1 MIELV
6 EQESRSE
13 DGNESVIDKNGGNM
27 RDEIKRENW
36 VEYFKGFSQ
45 RNQAR
50 STKLE
55 VFGEIG
61 AQLEERYLPLAGVS
75 VEDSGKDAPRIE
87 IMLGG
92 GDDPRHLTHTITRV
106 KRVMRKLSA
115 DGRDE
120 AVEFEDAG
128 GAKTVLQFEA
138 LAELKASS

>member
-1 MIELV
+1 M
-6 EQESRSE
+6 Q
-13 DGNESVIDKNGGNM
+13 
-27 RDEIKRENW
+27 DETKRENW
-36 VEYFKGFSQ
+36 TEYFKGFSK
-45 RNQAR
+45 RNQGR

-61 AQLEERYLPLAGVS
+61 AQREERYLPLAGVS

-92 GDDPRHLTHTITRV
+92 DGDDPRHLTHTITRV
-106 KRVMRKLSA
+106 SRVLRKLGA

-120 AVEFEDAG
+120 AIEIEDAG

-138 LAELKASS
+138 LTELKASS

>member
-1 MIELV
+1 M
-6 EQESRSE
+6 Q
-13 DGNESVIDKNGGNM
+13 G
-27 RDEIKRENW
+27 EIKRKNW
-36 VEYFKGFSQ
+36 TEYFKGFSK

-61 AQLEERYLPLAGVS
+61 AQPEERHLPLAGLS

-92 GDDPRHLTHTITRV
+92 GADPRRLTHTATRV
-106 KRVMRKLSA
+106 DRVTLKRGA

-120 AVEFEDAG
+120 AIEFEDVG

-138 LAELKASS
+138 LTGLKASS

>member
-1 MIELV
+1 VIAFFPLDNPDF
-6 EQESRSE
+6 QE
-13 DGNESVIDKNGGNM
+13 NGGNM

-36 VEYFKGFSQ
+36 TEYFKGFSK

-61 AQLEERYLPLAGVS
+61 AQLEERHLPLAGVS

-92 GDDPRHLTHTITRV
+92 GDDSRHLTHTITRV
-106 KRVMRKLSA
+106 NRVMRKLGA
-115 DGRDE
+115 DGRDD
-120 AVEFEDAG
+120 AIEFEDASG
-128 GAKTVLQFEA
+128 TKTVLQFEA
-138 LAELKASS
+138 LTELKASS

>member
-1 MIELV
+1 M
-6 EQESRSE
+6 Q
-13 DGNESVIDKNGGNM
+13 
-27 RDEIKRENW
+27 DEIKRENW
-36 VEYFKGFSQ
+36 TEYFKRFSK

-61 AQLEERYLPLAGVS
+61 AQREGRHLPLAGLS
-75 VEDSGKDAPRIE
+75 FEGSGKDAPRIE

-92 GDDPRHLTHTITRV
+92 GHDPRHLTRTITRV
-106 KRVMRKLSA
+106 NRVMRKISA

-120 AVEFEDAG
+120 AIEFEDAG

-138 LAELKASS
+138 LTELKATS

>member
-1 MIELV
+1 
-6 EQESRSE
+6 
-13 DGNESVIDKNGGNM
+13 M
-27 RDEIKRENW
+27 RDEIKREDW
-36 VEYFKGFSQ
+36 TEYFKGFSK

-61 AQLEERYLPLAGVS
+61 AQREERHLPLAGVS

-92 GDDPRHLTHTITRV
+92 GGDDPRHLTHTITRV
-106 KRVMRKLSA
+106 NRVMRKLGA

-120 AVEFEDAG
+120 AIEFEDAG

-138 LAELKASS
+138 LTELKASS